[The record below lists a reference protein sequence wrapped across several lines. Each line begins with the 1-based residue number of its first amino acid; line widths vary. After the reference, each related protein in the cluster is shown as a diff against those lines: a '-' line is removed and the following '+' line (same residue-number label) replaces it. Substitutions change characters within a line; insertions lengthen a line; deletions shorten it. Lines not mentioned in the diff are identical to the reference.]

1 MSDEP
6 TNDPSIAGTAVP
18 VAGAPQAAAS
28 SQATDAGPPP
38 FNPEGFAA
46 GGSVGGT
53 AVGSASFAGAPAA
66 GAPEAPIP
74 AGTADVSGLLD
85 AVRIEQFRS
94 EIDHMGFRG
103 SSVSTERWLLWVGAV
118 LLIGGIAL
126 ALLGAIQVVDSGDSA
141 PDQRA
146 AMASG
151 SLLGIVMVIAGSAL
165 FLRYSF
171 VRYMRLWLI
180 RLVYENRS
188 DTDRLV
194 AVIERASGLGDSA
207 APSDA
212 PQDGSI
218 L

>member
-1 MSDEP
+1 MSDQP
-6 TNDPSIAGTAVP
+6 TNDPSIAGTAMP
-18 VAGAPQAAAS
+18 LSDAPQATAF
-28 SQATDAGPPP
+28 SQATEAAPPP
-38 FNPEGFAA
+38 YNPEGFAA

-53 AVGSASFAGAPAA
+53 AVGSASFT
-66 GAPEAPIP
+66 GAPEAQLPP
-74 AGTADVSGLLD
+74 ATADVSGLD
-85 AVRIEQFRS
+85 AARIEQFRS

-103 SSVSTERWLLWVGAV
+103 STVSTERWLLWVGAV